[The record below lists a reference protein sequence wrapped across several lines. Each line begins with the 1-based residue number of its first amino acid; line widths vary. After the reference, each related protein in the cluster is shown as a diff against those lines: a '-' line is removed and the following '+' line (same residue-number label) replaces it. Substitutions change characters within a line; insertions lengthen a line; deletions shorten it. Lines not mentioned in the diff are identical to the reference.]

1 MSSIVNDD
9 FDKSENIGFE
19 DDDDDAT
26 EEEMA
31 VETARD
37 QITKQSYN
45 AMIGSATTGTN
56 LLSIIDLLPNSS

>member
-9 FDKSENIGFE
+9 FNKSDNIGFE

>member
-9 FDKSENIGFE
+9 FNKSDNVGFE

-31 VETARD
+31 IETAHD
-37 QITKQSYN
+37 QITNK
-45 AMIGSATTGTN
+45 ATM
-56 LLSIIDLLPNSS
+56 P